1 MNNIFWRL
9 FIFLLYF
16 AGRSILQR
24 PDRRGTNHLLT
35 NSSIWRFC
43 SRILRQMFFFH
54 WKLNFTTDSWRSQSQ
69 WPQEQVNIIYFHEF
83 FVLFWF
89 GPKPFVIFTSF
100 FFIFS
105 AERKKWRTL
114 EWPQLLM
121 LCWTIPMKPSMMW
134 LWKRYVFK

>member
-1 MNNIFWRL
+1 MTVN
-9 FIFLLYF
+9 LLYFIF

-43 SRILRQMFFFH
+43 SWILRQMFFFH
-54 WKLNFTTDSWRSQSQ
+54 WKLDFTTDSWRSQSQ
-69 WPQEQVNIIYFHEF
+69 WPQEQVNIIHFHEF
-83 FVLFWF
+83 FVLITIWNFHEF
-89 GPKPFVIFTSF
+89 FSF
-100 FFIFS
+100 FS

-114 EWPQLLM
+114 EWPQLSM